1 MDTIKFVKEL
11 KYLMKRKMVVCL
23 TGSILTMA
31 LCSTGVQAMTLGL
44 DHGKKVYTITYEGEE
59 TTDKGSVQSAEEDV
73 EITVREHGEQSE
85 QATEDAFGVDIVT
98 DNPEAEKKVQ
108 EYKENGI
115 DKDDSNGSWN
125 WNGKEVQ
132 VLMDED
138 GSFYQNGSEA
148 AKEAQIYLIVK
159 RDDGG
164 EIQKVKQITL
174 EEVMEKLLAFQN

>member
-98 DNPEAEKKVQ
+98 DNPEE
-108 EYKENGI
+108 E
-115 DKDDSNGSWN
+115 
-125 WNGKEVQ
+125 
-132 VLMDED
+132 
-138 GSFYQNGSEA
+138 
-148 AKEAQIYLIVK
+148 KEAQIYLIVK